1 MIKKKFIIILVISF
15 LILAFTESY
24 DIKEIEDLDYVIAI
38 GFDKSK
44 KNPDNYSITFQIAK
58 PQDKETGK
66 TTAETLTIDCPT
78 FDIGL
83 SSINNANDKQLN
95 LTHCSSL
102 IISEELA
109 KEGIEPIILN
119 MENNVEIRPT
129 CNLFISKNNAE
140 SLINIIGKSPSF
152 SSDIYT
158 NIINSGLSTGY
169 ETPTLVYDFYSN
181 MRYNIKDPIAIYVGN
196 TDQKAEPL
204 GLAIFNKDKE
214 IGIISGTEVICH
226 NILSNNLKSATILVP
241 NPFEEEKY
249 FTADISLLKNSKLK
263 VELQDETPII
273 KCNIYIKARISSS
286 QSTNDDYTSKEQ
298 NEAITNSIK
307 DYLSTLLT
315 KYLEKTSKEYNSD
328 IIGFEGILRKKYLT
342 MDEYKN
348 KVNWEK
354 QYPNS
359 KFELNLNID
368 LDSSYLF
375 QRH

>member
-1 MIKKKFIIILVISF
+1 MSRQC
-15 LILAFTESY
+15 ESY